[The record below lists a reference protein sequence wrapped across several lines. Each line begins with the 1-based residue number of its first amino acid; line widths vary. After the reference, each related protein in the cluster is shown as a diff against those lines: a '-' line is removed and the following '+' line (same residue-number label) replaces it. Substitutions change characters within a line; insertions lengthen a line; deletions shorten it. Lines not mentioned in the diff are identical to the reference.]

1 MNMNN
6 EKIRIVV
13 AGCGSIGLRHLK
25 NLKRN
30 TAYSLEL
37 AALDPSPR
45 AAEEVAAVGTD
56 IEFLPDW
63 EAVRRWRP
71 EIVIVATPNHLH
83 KQNTLDAL
91 ALGAHVLCE
100 KPVACSAED
109 ARIMA
114 EAARRADRVLGVGQT
129 ERFRK
134 AAAEIL
140 RMTRA
145 GRLGTLI
152 GGRAMVGTYNT
163 LLCAKDKRHR
173 QEHFGTIVI
182 DYVHELDLLHAVFS
196 PAVSAKGYC
205 NSLSKKELQADP
217 TLAAAL
223 IRYEN
228 GEVVSLHLDYV
239 QHPERR
245 VFEIFGDRGTL
256 VYDFSADRL
265 EIWDPSGKAPECLT
279 WGNVRDDQF
288 VREHLDMISAVRN
301 GTAPLVT
308 ADEAA
313 EVLETAELILTTLKE
328 SVNV

>member
-13 AGCGSIGLRHLK
+13 AGCGSIGLRHFK

-114 EAARRADRVLGVGQT
+114 
-129 ERFRK
+129 
-134 AAAEIL
+134 
-140 RMTRA
+140 
-145 GRLGTLI
+145 
-152 GGRAMVGTYNT
+152 
-163 LLCAKDKRHR
+163 
-173 QEHFGTIVI
+173 
-182 DYVHELDLLHAVFS
+182 
-196 PAVSAKGYC
+196 
-205 NSLSKKELQADP
+205 
-217 TLAAAL
+217 
-223 IRYEN
+223 
-228 GEVVSLHLDYV
+228 
-239 QHPERR
+239 
-245 VFEIFGDRGTL
+245 
-256 VYDFSADRL
+256 
-265 EIWDPSGKAPECLT
+265 
-279 WGNVRDDQF
+279 
-288 VREHLDMISAVRN
+288 
-301 GTAPLVT
+301 
-308 ADEAA
+308 
-313 EVLETAELILTTLKE
+313 
-328 SVNV
+328 